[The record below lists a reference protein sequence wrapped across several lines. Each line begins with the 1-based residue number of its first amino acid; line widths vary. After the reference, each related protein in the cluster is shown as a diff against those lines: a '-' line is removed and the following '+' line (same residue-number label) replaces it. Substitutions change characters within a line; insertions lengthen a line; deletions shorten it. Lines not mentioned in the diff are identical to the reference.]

1 MKEKIYT
8 ITVNEAFS
16 EDCECPLC
24 HLEKKLES
32 DAVDYTLGAAMME
45 PDYRILSNELG
56 FCRRHC
62 SMLIRKQN
70 KLSLSLVL
78 DTHLDALRTKLK
90 ALDKSISSVSNEKS
104 SFFKKCNRDSINN
117 VTSALKTAEN
127 SCVICDKIN
136 KTAERYIDVI
146 FYLWQND
153 SSFRQKLTN
162 GKGFCLHH
170 FNILLE
176 SAFSHL
182 NHTQAAEFAKII
194 YDKECSELERIQD
207 EIHRF
212 TLKFDYRNK
221 DMELGSAA
229 DAPRRTIEKIS
240 GFLADN
246 E

>member
-8 ITVNEAFS
+8 IPVNEAFS
-16 EDCECPLC
+16 EDCECPVC
-24 HLEKKLES
+24 TLEKKLES
-32 DAVDYTLGAAMME
+32 EAVDYTLGAAMME

-56 FCRRHC
+56 FCRRHY

-78 DTHLDALRTKLK
+78 DTHLDALRAKLK
-90 ALDKSISSVSNEKS
+90 ALDKSVSALSKEKS
-104 SFFKKCNRDSINN
+104 SLFKKPSNDIPNN
-117 VTSALKTAEN
+117 ITSALSDAEK

-146 FYLWQND
+146 FYLWKND
-153 SSFRQKLTN
+153 ASFRQKITD

-170 FNILLE
+170 FNILCE
-176 SAFSHL
+176 SAFKYL
-182 NHTQAAEFAKII
+182 DRKQAAEFITFI
-194 YDKECSELERIQD
+194 YNKECAELERIQE

-221 DMELGSAA
+221 DMELGSAV
-229 DAPRRTIEKIS
+229 DSPQRTIEKIS
-240 GFLADN
+240 GFLAD
-246 E
+246 EE